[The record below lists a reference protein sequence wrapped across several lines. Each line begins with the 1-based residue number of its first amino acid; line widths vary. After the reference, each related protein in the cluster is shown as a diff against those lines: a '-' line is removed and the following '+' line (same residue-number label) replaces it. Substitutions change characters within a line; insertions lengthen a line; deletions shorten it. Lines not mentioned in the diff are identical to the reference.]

1 MQATLHMEV
10 LHMNKDDIHRSLI
23 DAMLSMAKGTELII
37 SMMNGE
43 EIILGSNAVPLIFND
58 VGQTMNI
65 GDDTTGVLTILN
77 LEQVAFVK
85 YSVPKKGERSNI
97 QNVLDNLRK
106 MADDE
111 NYSKAM
117 MLLRKMFSCEGDE

>member
-1 MQATLHMEV
+1 
-10 LHMNKDDIHRSLI
+10 MNKDDIHRSLI